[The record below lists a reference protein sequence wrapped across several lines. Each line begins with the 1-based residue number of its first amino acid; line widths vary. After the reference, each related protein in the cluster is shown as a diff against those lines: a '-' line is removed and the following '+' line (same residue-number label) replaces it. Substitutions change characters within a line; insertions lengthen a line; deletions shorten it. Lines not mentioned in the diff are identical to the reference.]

1 MRQLETKV
9 KLLEGDKLLAQVGWL
24 HPEGRGGPCHRPLL
38 QGLPP
43 ATSPMLSLA

>member
-24 HPEGRGGPCHRPLL
+24 HPEDHSA
-38 QGLPP
+38 LPP
-43 ATSPMLSLA
+43 PTAPGTTPSPSM